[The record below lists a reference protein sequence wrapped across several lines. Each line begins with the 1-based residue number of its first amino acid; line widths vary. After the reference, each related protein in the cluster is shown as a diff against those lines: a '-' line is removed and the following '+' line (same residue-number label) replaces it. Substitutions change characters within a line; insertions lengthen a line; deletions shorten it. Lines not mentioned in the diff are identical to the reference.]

1 MKKAKRILALIGAL
15 FFIGLY
21 VFTFI
26 VAIFDFPY
34 KEAVLQACLFTTF
47 FLALFIAAF
56 VGIFRL
62 LKRLNG
68 SYTEGDQSGNS
79 KDNL

>member
-1 MKKAKRILALIGAL
+1 MKKAKRIFALIGAL

-34 KEAVLQACLFTTF
+34 KEAILQSCIFTTL
-47 FLALFIAAF
+47 FLAIFIAAF
-56 VGIFRL
+56 TGIFRF
-62 LKRLNG
+62 LKHLNG
-68 SYTEGDQSGNS
+68 SYAEKETDS
-79 KDNL
+79 KN

>member
-21 VFTFI
+21 AVTFI
-26 VAIFDFPY
+26 VSFFDFPY
-34 KEAVLQACLFTTF
+34 KEAVLQSCLFTTF
-47 FLALFIAAF
+47 FLAIFIAVFTA
-56 VGIFRL
+56 ILRL

-68 SYTEGDQSGNS
+68 SSTEEDSR
-79 KDNL
+79 K

>member
-1 MKKAKRILALIGAL
+1 MKKAKRIFALIGAL

-34 KEAVLQACLFTTF
+34 KEAVLQSCLFTTF
-47 FLALFIAAF
+47 FLAVFIAAF
-56 VGIFRL
+56 AAIFRM

-68 SYTEGDQSGNS
+68 SYTEEDPNSNHS
-79 KDNL
+79 KD

>member
-1 MKKAKRILALIGAL
+1 MKKAKRIFALIGAL

-21 VFTFI
+21 AFTFI

-34 KEAVLQACLFTTF
+34 KEAVLQSCLFTTF
-47 FLALFIAAF
+47 FLAIFIAAF
-56 VGIFRL
+56 AAIFRI

-68 SYTEGDQSGNS
+68 SYTKEETSS
-79 KDNL
+79 KDKL